1 MARAWRALFG
11 LVGLAALALQ
21 YVLMWVTPRLDPLQV
36 TLNFFSYFTILTN
49 VLMMVAMLLPAILPN
64 SAAGRVLADP
74 RVRGGVTLYAAV
86 VGLVYHFL
94 LHATWDPQGWLLLA
108 NVLLHY
114 VMPTAMVL
122 DWLMFTP
129 KGRLAP
135 GHALAWLAFPLIYGG
150 WTLAHGLT
158 MGWWPYWFINVDALG
173 VGRAAVN
180 FGGLLVFFL
189 GAGLLLVLI
198 DGLMRKGDRTVGP
211 A

>member
-1 MARAWRALFG
+1 
-11 LVGLAALALQ
+11 
-21 YVLMWVTPRLDPLQV
+21 MWVTPSLDPVQL

-64 SAAGRVLADP
+64 SAAGRVLAGP

-122 DWLMFTP
+122 SWLE
-129 KGRLAP
+129 GRMDTERVIAERAIATVLHPQWYEPPQEQAAADP
-135 GHALAWLAFPLIYGG
+135 AHA
-150 WTLAHGLT
+150 
-158 MGWWPYWFINVDALG
+158 
-173 VGRAAVN
+173 
-180 FGGLLVFFL
+180 
-189 GAGLLLVLI
+189 
-198 DGLMRKGDRTVGP
+198 
-211 A
+211 